1 MQSIIQARLQK
12 SSEQSE
18 VYSGGQ
24 SSPLKVTNAAKGNQR
39 KRGKRIIE
47 TDCHLMKENSPK
59 GESFVS
65 WRNYLCEVV
74 MFFSSVL
81 ISAPLISRGKPQM

>member
-24 SSPLKVTNAAKGNQR
+24 SSPLKVTNAAKFKGNQR

-47 TDCHLMKENSPK
+47 TDCLLMKEILPK
-59 GESFVS
+59 GRAMYLEGIIYAKTLRFLVPFSFL
-65 WRNYLCEVV
+65 RL
-74 MFFSSVL
+74 
-81 ISAPLISRGKPQM
+81 

>member
-47 TDCHLMKENSPK
+47 TDYHLMKEILPK
-59 GESFVS
+59 GRALYLEGIIYAKTLRFLAPFSF
-65 WRNYLCEVV
+65 RRL
-74 MFFSSVL
+74 
-81 ISAPLISRGKPQM
+81 